1 MYSENDFRYY
11 TENSLTHYGIKG
23 MRWGKHKAK
32 RVARIN
38 KAFREAKAADNEL
51 NRATYRENVHR
62 KDLAPVISRAAS
74 GKGYGTDKSG
84 GLGQRYGSK
93 NYIPDTPEQRKMEKA
108 EYDAFVTENL
118 NKARAKQQ
126 KDLADKQLLY
136 SQQPFRKTMDQL
148 SSKIKDVK
156 KKLKDFFK
164 IETKRNITGYV
175 FSREEG
181 RQVGE
186 LLKKRSSKK

>member
-1 MYSENDFRYY
+1 MYSENDYRYY
-11 TENSLTHYGIKG
+11 SENSLTHYGIKG

-38 KAFREAKAADNEL
+38 KAFREAKAADD
-51 NRATYRENVHR
+51 RYENV
-62 KDLAPVISRAAS
+62 K
-74 GKGYGTDKSG
+74 
-84 GLGQRYGSK
+84 
-93 NYIPDTPEQRKMEKA
+93 
-108 EYDAFVTENL
+108 NL
-118 NKARAKQQ
+118 NADDRKYFGEMLSRGATGRGYVSPNNNKYVKGPSKTKEWYDEYVRNQLEEARAKQQ

-186 LLKKRSSKK
+186 LLKKK